1 LVPSQKRPNTLFRRA
16 IGPVLA
22 VAVIVVIFVFVIPRF
37 ADYGDVWSLVQKISV
52 PWLGLLAIGAV
63 LNVATYA
70 PNWMVALPGLSY
82 TQSLRLTLS
91 GTAIA
96 NVAPFG
102 GAVSMG
108 MQYRMLRIWGFSTP
122 DSSRAMVITGVWNNL
137 VNLALPLVGLTLLT
151 LKGGRNAALEISAR
165 IGAVVFVIVL
175 AALWQVMRTDAGARR
190 MGRWADGARNVWHKL
205 RKQPTKT
212 NAPAAF
218 AAFRADSVALLRARW
233 FALTITTIVGVLSVF
248 LVLAFTVR
256 AVGIAGVNVTF
267 TEAFAAWA
275 STRLL
280 STAFPVTPGGLGV
293 VDVGLTTALRGFGSK
308 AEPAVA
314 AVLLY
319 RVLTWLPPI
328 LLGSVAALTWRK
340 ANPENVAAELGT
352 SHIDH
357 SRSGLGDHSRSGLG
371 EHSRSGLD

>member
-1 LVPSQKRPNTLFRRA
+1 
-16 IGPVLA
+16 
-22 VAVIVVIFVFVIPRF
+22 
-37 ADYGDVWSLVQKISV
+37 
-52 PWLGLLAIGAV
+52 
-63 LNVATYA
+63 
-70 PNWMVALPGLSY
+70 
-82 TQSLRLTLS
+82 
-91 GTAIA
+91 
-96 NVAPFG
+96 
-102 GAVSMG
+102 
-108 MQYRMLRIWGFSTP
+108 
-122 DSSRAMVITGVWNNL
+122 
-137 VNLALPLVGLTLLT
+137 
-151 LKGGRNAALEISAR
+151 
-165 IGAVVFVIVL
+165 
-175 AALWQVMRTDAGARR
+175 
-190 MGRWADGARNVWHKL
+190 
-205 RKQPTKT
+205 
-212 NAPAAF
+212 
-218 AAFRADSVALLRARW
+218 LLRARW